1 VSVGVGVGVRDGVG
15 VGVGARVRVAVRVQ
29 VGLGFDL
36 GRRAEVLAEAVAG
49 GALDSTSRRG
59 DIGLDRGGVVAAREL
74 FGFGFG

>member
-1 VSVGVGVGVRDGVG
+1 
-15 VGVGARVRVAVRVQ
+15 VRVQ